1 MKEFSRSR
9 TLRLLFTVLFC
20 IVSVAAV
27 AQSAGF
33 GAVSGVV
40 VDATG
45 AVVPGAHVNLDNPSK
60 GIHREMDTTN
70 SGNFDFQN
78 LIPASG
84 YIVKVSKSGFG
95 TIQYPDVTV
104 QV

>member
-1 MKEFSRSR
+1 MKEITRSR

-20 IVSVAAV
+20 LVSVAAV

-40 VDATG
+40 LDATG

-60 GIHREMDTTN
+60 GIHREMDTTS

-78 LIPASG
+78 LVPADG
-84 YIVKVSKSGFG
+84 YVVKVAKAGFG
-95 TIQYPDVTV
+95 TVQYPNV
-104 QV
+104 